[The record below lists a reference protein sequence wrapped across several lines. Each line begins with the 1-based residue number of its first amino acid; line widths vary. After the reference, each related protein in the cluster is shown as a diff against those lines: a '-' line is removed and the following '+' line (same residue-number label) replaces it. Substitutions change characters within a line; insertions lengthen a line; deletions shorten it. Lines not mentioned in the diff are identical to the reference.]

1 MPATATRLDWLSF
14 TLEVNTEWGDHPTQ
28 WLPEEVLRYV
38 NNRTGLKIA
47 PKTFVPERGRWP
59 YDVSAVDRGIRVF
72 WTPGSLEVL
81 IEISGEG
88 CERLND
94 SGKLEALV
102 GGVID
107 QVSRIDIATD
117 IQTDTD
123 PRDFVAER
131 TNKRHK
137 SHETSVSSTGITCYV
152 GSRRSDRFARVYRY
166 SAPHPRSSLLRIEQ
180 VYRGQQARALGR
192 TWLEHGNDE
201 TAARAGNQYGWAHLD
216 WTPKSSEK
224 VTAWRPDRTT
234 HKQMHWYQTQVL
246 PALRKMV
253 LAGHLTPEQLL
264 EDIKR
269 GEGRNR
275 PGIQND
281 PTNDDAGHV
290 KS

>member
-14 TLEVNTEWGDHPTQ
+14 TLQVDTEYGDHPKK
-28 WLPEEVLRYV
+28 WLPEEVLHYV

-107 QVSRIDIATD
+107 RISRIDIATD
-117 IQTDTD
+117 IQTKTD

-137 SHETSVSSTGITCYV
+137 SHETSVSTTGITCYV

-166 SAPHPRSSLLRIEQ
+166 SAPHPRAALLRIEQ

-192 TWLEHGNDE
+192 TWLEHGNEE
-201 TAARAGNQYGWAHLD
+201 TAARAGNQYGWAHPD
-216 WTPKSSEK
+216 WAPKSEERVK
-224 VTAWRPDRTT
+224 AWRPDRAS
-234 HKQMHWYQTQVL
+234 HKRMHWYETQVL

-253 LAGHLTPEQLL
+253 LEGHLTPEQLMMDL
-264 EDIKR
+264 KR
-269 GEGRNR
+269 GEERKR
-275 PGIQND
+275 PGI
-281 PTNDDAGHV
+281 PTTHTSDGVERAT
-290 KS
+290 S